1 MYKLLLYADD
11 MLLYITD
18 PYNGLP
24 HIMYLFKYSG
34 KLLGYKLYL
43 FPLNKLAKQ
52 CAYTQFSIEDELEKL
67 IHSKL
72 IQNTSKI

>member
-18 PYNGLP
+18 TYNGFP
-24 HIMYLFKYSG
+24 HIMYLLKHSG

-52 CAYTQFSIEDELEKL
+52 CAYTQFSFEVELEKF
-67 IHSKL
+67 INSKL
-72 IQNTSKI
+72 I